1 MVQLGVAA
9 ADEVWLIDK
18 ALYGFTSSPA
28 HWAVHRDSVL
38 ASIRWQQ
45 QQDEFFLEVTRERNL
60 WRVMKQGCAQ
70 PQGLLLVY
78 VDDLLVLSG
87 EEVHQALIREI
98 QSHWQTTSSGS
109 GSVATR

>member
-60 WRVMKQGCAQ
+60 WRVLKQGCAQ
-70 PQGLLLVY
+70 PQGLLLAQWGGGAPGP
-78 VDDLLVLSG
+78 DP
-87 EEVHQALIREI
+87 
-98 QSHWQTTSSGS
+98 
-109 GSVATR
+109 